1 LEGRAFL
8 GRGSGLTASAVSAAA
23 ATTTAATAIA
33 AAAAEV
39 TASATAAATRA
50 AGFHRTGF
58 VDREVTS
65 VEGLAI
71 EGADGRLAF
80 SRAAHGNEGKTAR
93 ALGFTVH
100 DHVDIG
106 DSTVLAEVFVQ
117 FAIGGLE

>member
-23 ATTTAATAIA
+23 TTTAATAIA

-39 TASATAAATRA
+39 TASAAATTRT

-80 SRAAHGNEGKTAR
+80 SGAAHGNEGETAR

-106 DSTVLAEVFVQ
+106 DGTVLAEVFVQ